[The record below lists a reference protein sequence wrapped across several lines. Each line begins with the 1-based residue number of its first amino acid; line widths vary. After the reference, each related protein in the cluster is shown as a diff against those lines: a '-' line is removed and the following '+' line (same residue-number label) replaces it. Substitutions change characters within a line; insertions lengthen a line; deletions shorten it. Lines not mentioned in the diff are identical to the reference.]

1 MPIMQLPRR
10 QFIPQCLAFVTG
22 FGALIRQP
30 LLAQTNTAPP
40 TLMPLHAR
48 NAPANLSPQGYL
60 ISEKL
65 DGVRALWDGTQLRF
79 RSGGLI
85 PAPSWFTAKLPATP
99 LDGELWMG
107 RGQFDALSGAVR
119 QQQPDDALWRSIRY
133 MVFDQPAGTASFSER
148 LAELRQAV
156 ASAAWPQLVAVEHFT
171 LDNSA
176 QLAAKLTEV
185 VAAGGEGLVL
195 HHAQSR
201 LANPH
206 NDQLY
211 KLKPLYDAEA
221 TVVGHT
227 AGHGKYQGML
237 GALEVQTD
245 DGQRFKI
252 GTGLSD
258 AQRQSPPAIGS
269 RVTYSYQGLT
279 PSGKPRFAR
288 FVRLHSGL

>member
-1 MPIMQLPRR
+1 MHHPRR
-10 QFIPQCLAFVTG
+10 LFIPHCLA
-22 FGALIRQP
+22 ALASLHALLRSPAHAQSRP
-30 LLAQTNTAPP
+30 LT
-40 TLMPLHAR
+40 PLRAR
-48 NAPANLSPQGYL
+48 NAPPALSPQGYWV
-60 ISEKL
+60 SEKL
-65 DGVRALWDGTQLRF
+65 DGVRALWDGSQLRF

-85 PAPSWFTAKLPATP
+85 PAPSWFTAKLPSTP

-133 MVFDQPAGTASFSER
+133 MVFDQPASPALFSER

-156 ASAAWPQLVAVEHFT
+156 AATAWPQLVAVEQFT
-171 LDNSA
+171 VSGSA
-176 QLAAKLTEV
+176 QLAAKLAEV

-201 LANPH
+201 LASARA
-206 NDQLY
+206 DQLY

-221 TVVGHT
+221 TVLGHT

-237 GALEVQTD
+237 GALDVQTA

-279 PSGKPRFAR
+279 ASGKPRFAR
-288 FVRLHSGL
+288 FLRQHDGL

>member
-1 MPIMQLPRR
+1 MPIMQLHRR

-22 FGALIRQP
+22 LGALIRQP
-30 LLAQTNTAPP
+30 LLAQTNTAPR

-48 NAPANLSPQGYL
+48 NAPASLSPQGYL
-60 ISEKL
+60 ISEKY
-65 DGVRALWDGTQLRF
+65 DGVRALWDGKQLRF

-133 MVFDQPAGTASFSER
+133 MVFDQPASTAMFSER

-156 ASAAWPQLVAVEHFT
+156 ASAAWPQLVAVEQVT
-171 LDNSA
+171 LDDSA
-176 QLAAKLTEV
+176 QLAAKLAAV
-185 VAAGGEGLVL
+185 VAASGEGLVL

-201 LANPH
+201 LASASA
-206 NDQLY
+206 DQLY

-221 TVVGHT
+221 TVVGHS

-269 RVTYSYQGLT
+269 HVTYSYQGLT
-279 PSGKPRFAR
+279 ASGKPRFAR
-288 FVRLHSGL
+288 FLRLHDGL